1 MKRAG
6 LFAAALAVLPL
17 CAGCSADSGTIY
29 ANYREPENIEIV
41 QTLGLDRTPGGG
53 YTVTVSAGAG
63 GQSDTPLV
71 ITGKGSSIPAA
82 MEQVQR
88 RCAKEELFYAHTRYV
103 LVGEGAAAQGIAT
116 LLDFIERSTQI
127 RLDVQL
133 FIVRGGTAEA
143 LMGDSGT
150 GKTEISKTLEA
161 VARDVEPGG
170 ISRAFTC
177 SEIAGSLAESGAALA
192 CAVSAEDIQGTV
204 KTENDGTMAVSVG
217 YGVFRGPRLIGY
229 LTGNAARGANL
240 LLNHPGTG
248 AVELPGATAE
258 LIRCKTEMKPRWG
271 EGAALECLQVRLEA
285 SAAIV
290 ELGSETPTLDE
301 AAQQRM
307 GSELAGLLEAQAREA
322 LEFSIANDVDFL
334 AIGRALELDDAGRT
348 AALPESW
355 LRELRF
361 DIQCTAKADRTY
373 DIGERADTEG
383 RGIGNAE

>member
-1 MKRAG
+1 MKRAW
-6 LFAAALAVLPL
+6 FIAAVLAL
-17 CAGCSADSGTIY
+17 LMLFAGCSADSGTIY
-29 ANYREPENIEIV
+29 ANYRELENIEIV
-41 QTLGLDRTPGGG
+41 QTLGLDRSPGGG

-71 ITGKGSSIPAA
+71 ITGKGGSIPAA

-133 FIVRGGTAEA
+133 FIVRGGTAEK

-150 GKTEISKTLEA
+150 GETEISKTLEA
-161 VARDVEPGG
+161 VVRDVELSG

-192 CAVSAEDIQGTV
+192 CAVSAGDISKTV
-204 KTENDGTMAVSVG
+204 KTENDGTMAVPVG
-217 YGVFRGPRLIGY
+217 YGVFRGPELIGY
-229 LTGNAARGANL
+229 LTDNAARGANL

-248 AVELPGATAE
+248 TVELPGATAE
-258 LIRCKTEMKPRWG
+258 LIRCKAEMKPSWG
-271 EGAALECLQVRLEA
+271 EGSVPESLQVRLDA

-301 AAQQRM
+301 AAQARL
-307 GSELAGLLEAQAREA
+307 SDELAAQLETQAREA
-322 LEFSIANDVDFL
+322 LEYSIANDADFL
-334 AIGRALELDDAGRT
+334 AIGRALELDDTGRA
-348 AALPESW
+348 AALPKDW
-355 LRELRF
+355 LRGLRF
-361 DIQCTAKADRTY
+361 TVQCEAKADRTY
-373 DIGERADTEG
+373 DIGERANTEG